1 MRRVSRSAVGT
12 AVGVVLASSIVAVAS
27 TQAPA
32 AAKACTVTWDGMG
45 DGTLWT
51 DQDNWGDDGVPAPG
65 DVVCI
70 TTTDHVAIDA
80 LQAQVAEVQLG
91 GSTELEI
98 RDGASLL
105 VDGGAE
111 SVWGPSTN
119 VAINNGGELGG
130 TGTIRVQGFAWFAS
144 PGNGSVL
151 TSGAA
156 TGGKMVV
163 EGVATVVA
171 NGLGI
176 SGGYHV
182 DVVAGGR
189 LRLDPKT
196 WITGDPGTATTIRS
210 GAALEL
216 TGDGGYYQGAA
227 GSPSVLTNSGVLR
240 KTGGTGTSVVDASY
254 QGSGQVEVR
263 SGAIAMPDGQLV
275 GGAVWPGYTLAT
287 GRCGGPSPDT
297 VCQPTQDP
305 AKDVMS
311 LELTVPSANPGSTG
325 VQIQELGPVATS
337 IDSQRIGNEV
347 LAHADSAR
355 GRQRPPGEDRAA
367 LLPGRRDEH
376 TARRG
381 AGRAHHRRH
390 PAGRAARLRQRRP
403 AERAL
408 ELRGPAGRAQQ
419 PEHIHHRAHH
429 ADQPLACAP
438 HPAGR
443 EPGCPDGA
451 ARRGRQGGQAVRRVG
466 AHGVVDRAGVQW
478 CRAGLGVPRVRRRQ
492 AQGLAA
498 RYLGEDQER
507 RAGQAHGQGR
517 RRERRR
523 HERDGLG
530 RHQAGQA
537 VQASQGGRR
546 EGEGRRPGD
555 GHAHVEGTGRRGRTD
570 PEEVRGRDLQG
581 RPQGGH
587 PEGERHEA
595 QARPHPGLRP
605 VLPSGSVPRTRAS
618 WGPWSKPSDVVRPR

>member
-1 MRRVSRSAVGT
+1 MGT

-347 LAHADSAR
+347 LAHADALVADSA
-355 GRQRPPGEDRAA
+355 
-367 LLPGRRDEH
+367 
-376 TARRG
+376 
-381 AGRAHHRRH
+381 H
-390 PAGRAARLRQRRP
+390 PARIVLRYSQADVMSTPLDEVQVVHTTDDTQQVVLPDCVNAA
-403 AERAL
+403 
-408 ELRGPAGRAQQ
+408 
-419 PEHIHHRAHH
+419 
-429 ADQPLACAP
+429 
-438 HPAGR
+438 
-443 EPGCPDGA
+443 
-451 ARRGRQGGQAVRRVG
+451 
-466 AHGVVDRAGVQW
+466 
-478 CRAGLGVPRVRRRQ
+478 
-492 AQGLAA
+492 
-498 RYLGEDQER
+498 
-507 RAGQAHGQGR
+507 
-517 RRERRR
+517 
-523 HERDGLG
+523 
-530 RHQAGQA
+530 
-537 VQASQGGRR
+537 
-546 EGEGRRPGD
+546 
-555 GHAHVEGTGRRGRTD
+555 
-570 PEEVRGRDLQG
+570 
-581 RPQGGH
+581 
-587 PEGERHEA
+587 
-595 QARPHPGLRP
+595 
-605 VLPSGSVPRTRAS
+605 LPSGLWSCVVRPVVRNSQNTFITVLTTQTSRWHARRTLPVENQGAPTAPRAVVVKEAKPFDGSVLTVSWTAPASSGAGPVSAYRVFVDGKLKASPPGTSVKIKNAGPGKHTVKVAAVNAAGTSGTASDAIKLAKLSKPRKVGAERGKAGAPATVTLTWKAPADAGGLTLKKYEVAIYKGGRKVGTQKVSAMKRKLVLTLASGQYTFRVRAKNTGK